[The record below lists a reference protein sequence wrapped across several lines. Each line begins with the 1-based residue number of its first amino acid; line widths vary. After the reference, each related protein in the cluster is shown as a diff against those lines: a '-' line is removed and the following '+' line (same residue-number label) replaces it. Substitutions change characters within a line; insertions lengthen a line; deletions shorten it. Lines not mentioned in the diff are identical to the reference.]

1 MTRCQTDGKEGF
13 QCDCKMRGC
22 TIVRRNN
29 GGNDFLAEKCDII
42 WINSWCATP
51 RYDGGEMGDLAP
63 NWPSVMTTQGGA
75 LWHCNIQITFGFY
88 TSYSLTQPLTQ
99 PLVLSTHRNS
109 WKHLGWPALR
119 SLRTSFMPR
128 RGLILPRLGLGPLAY
143 MDWCKIYGK
152 SVNKLCFLTFFSN
165 FWPWRS
171 NQRRMCGSW
180 YWISMLAL
188 LNMGADCWTGHSED
202 EAWQQWHGMAWW
214 GTMGT
219 MEWSQWNNA
228 IWCLHSALIDRRA
241 RHGKQQSEYWY
252 FWFTLYH
259 HIIMSWLTNFPS
271 NLSLSTVC
279 GDLPART

>member
-1 MTRCQTDGKEGF
+1 MCHAEVWWWRGGRFVTKLAIGDNDTRRSSVTLQHTDHF
-13 QCDCKMRGC
+13 
-22 TIVRRNN
+22 
-29 GGNDFLAEKCDII
+29 
-42 WINSWCATP
+42 WILHLLLTYSTTHSTP
-51 RYDGGEMGDLAP
+51 
-63 NWPSVMTTQGGA
+63 
-75 LWHCNIQITFGFY
+75 
-88 TSYSLTQPLTQ
+88 
-99 PLVLSTHRNS
+99 VLSTHRNS

-119 SLRTSFMPR
+119 SLRTPFMPR

-152 SVNKLCFLTFFSN
+152 SFNKLCFLTFFSN

-214 GTMGT
+214 GKMGT

-228 IWCLHSALIDRRA
+228 IWCLHYALIDRRA